1 MEHLKS
7 SLIEQAQDK
16 YKTIIPYN
24 NMSSL
29 EDGFSVVGNVLLF
42 WFDTVDSSSHL
53 VSTTI

>member
-16 YKTIIPYN
+16 FTTIVPYN